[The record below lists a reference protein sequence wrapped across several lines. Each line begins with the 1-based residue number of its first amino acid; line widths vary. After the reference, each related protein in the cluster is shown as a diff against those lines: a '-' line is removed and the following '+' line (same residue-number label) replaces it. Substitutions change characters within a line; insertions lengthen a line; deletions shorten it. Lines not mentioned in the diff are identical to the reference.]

1 VTCGANVAEFLV
13 GDAAIE
19 LDDGLLTL
27 GMSSNR
33 HDIADRLRL
42 LFAKD
47 FGNDIRTI
55 ARALKL
61 DEVELRMSLD
71 DIAPYPTLNVLS
83 VAVEYYGVDPT
94 WLITG
99 EYDQETHWQTLEGG
113 RRMAEDVL
121 SRLAVTRCRQT
132 PPRIDTLPAEKAL
145 RLA

>member
-1 VTCGANVAEFLV
+1 MRTFSVATLP
-13 GDAAIE
+13 
-19 LDDGLLTL
+19 LL
-27 GMSSNR
+27 GPRSPSIAMGSNR
-33 HDIADRLRL
+33 HEIADRLRR

-47 FGNDIRTI
+47 FGGDVRRI

-99 EYDQETHWQTLEGG
+99 EYDQDTHWLALEGG
-113 RRMAEDVL
+113 RRMAEETL
-121 SRLAVTRCRQT
+121 SRLAVSRIRQT
-132 PPRIDTLPAEKAL
+132 PPRIESIPSERAL